1 MSLKQ
6 MHILLIS
13 LSIGL
18 AVALAAWAIR
28 AYAEPAGTAW
38 HLGLAALALVG
49 GTTLC
54 LYLAAFVRNAHRPGL
69 L

>member
-18 AVALAAWAIR
+18 TVALAVWAIR
-28 AYAEPAGTAW
+28 AYADPAGAAW
-38 HLGLAALALVG
+38 HLGLAALSLVG
-49 GTTLC
+49 GATLC
-54 LYLAAFVRNAHRPGL
+54 VYLAAFVRNARQIGL